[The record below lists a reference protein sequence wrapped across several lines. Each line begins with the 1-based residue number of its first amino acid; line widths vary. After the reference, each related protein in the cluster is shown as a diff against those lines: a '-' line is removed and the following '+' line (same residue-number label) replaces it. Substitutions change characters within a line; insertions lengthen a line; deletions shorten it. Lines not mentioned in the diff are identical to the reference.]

1 MPSVDWQKIEELF
14 VAALEVA
21 PAERTAWLDRQC
33 EGDAALLREV
43 GSLLAAEI
51 ESADF
56 LHGSPLPK
64 ITSLLLD
71 ETETSRAGQHIGPY
85 KILDELGRGGMG
97 VVYLAEREDDQFRQR
112 VAIKLIKRG
121 LDTEDILRRFR
132 NERQILA
139 SLNHPNIGKLFD
151 GGTTEDGLPFF
162 VMEYIAGLPLL
173 QYCDKHD
180 LSTTERLQ
188 LFRHVCAAV
197 QHAHQNLVIH
207 RDLKPSNIL
216 VNEEGEVKLLDFGVA
231 KLLNPELT
239 DEGLTQ
245 TQAALR
251 VMTPEYASPEQ
262 VRGQHVSTA
271 TDIYSLGV
279 ILYQLLTGLRPF
291 KLKDT
296 SPEELSRVICD
307 SEPTKPSDALSSQG
321 PAASDNWEAAGLRTP
336 DTGRRRNQQFAIRNP
351 KLLRGD
357 IDNIILMALRKDPAR
372 RYKSVEQ
379 FSADIERHLKGLPV
393 IARKDTF
400 KYRAGKFVSR
410 NRLAVAAAAVILC
423 SLIGGIVTTAWQ
435 ARVAARQAR
444 AAQQEK
450 DKAESISAF
459 LGQVLN
465 STNPVLKVSHDSS
478 RERTITEV
486 LDEAARRLESGEF
499 DNQPEVK
506 AELERIIAN
515 SYNGQGRHRLADQHE
530 QEYVDLQSRLYGE
543 NDPRTLAASAYWAQ
557 LLFTRG
563 ELTEAENKFR
573 QVLPLMRTEQQK
585 GNLKAEVLQ
594 DALLN
599 FAYVRRTQGDSRE
612 AESLFR
618 EVLAMSSQIP
628 VGSLYPIAMTR
639 STLASTLADQ
649 GRFDEALQTAR
660 EAVREARQ
668 QGESDR
674 PDFGFSL
681 TVLGGFLTDKGDFAE
696 ADATLREGEA
706 IFRRLLSPSHLWLGD
721 NLRNQAICLYRQNKF
736 AEAQSKVDETLK
748 IYLESFGVQYD
759 NYPTA
764 LITKGLILNKTGKSR
779 EGEMILREAVKL
791 RTGSLPEE
799 HFWIAVANG
808 ALGECLTT
816 QKRYAEAEPLLV
828 QSYDSLN
835 WRLGK
840 RDPRTNEALLR
851 LLKLYDEWGRPAQAA
866 QYRAFSARPITVPVS
881 PSNAVECYPCREV
894 SLNYSELLLLHGDNI
909 TRSPTRRCL

>member
-1 MPSVDWQKIEELF
+1 MTSTDWQEIEGMF
-14 VAALEVA
+14 QAALEVA
-21 PAERTAWLDRQC
+21 PAERAAWLDQQC
-33 EGDAALLREV
+33 EGDAALRREV
-43 GSLLAAEI
+43 ESLLAAEI

-56 LHGSPLPK
+56 LRGSALPK

-85 KILDELGRGGMG
+85 KVLDELGRGGMG
-97 VVYLAEREDDQFRQR
+97 VVYLADREDDQFRQR

-151 GGTTEDGLPFF
+151 GGTTEDGLPYF

-173 QYCDKHD
+173 QYCDEHG

-188 LFRHVCAAV
+188 LFRSVCAAV

-207 RDLKPSNIL
+207 RDLKPGNIL
-216 VNEEGEVKLLDFGVA
+216 VSKEGEVKLLDFGVA

-239 DEGLTQ
+239 ETGLTQ

-262 VRGQHVSTA
+262 VRGQHVTTA

-279 ILYQLLTGLRPF
+279 IIYQLLTGARPY
-291 KLKDT
+291 KLKGT
-296 SPEELSRVICD
+296 SPEELSRMICD
-307 SEPTKPSDALSSQG
+307 YEPSKPSDAVSSQLSVVSGSQETDG
-321 PAASDNWEAAGLRTP
+321 PRTNDNGRSPNSQLARRGPQTGNPAGVLV
-336 DTGRRRNQQFAIRNP
+336 RNP
-351 KLLRGD
+351 KFLRGD
-357 IDNIILMALRKDPAR
+357 IDNIVLMALRKDPTR

-379 FSADIERHLKGLPV
+379 FSQDIERHLKGLPV

-400 KYRAGKFVSR
+400 KYRAGKFVRR
-410 NRLAVAAAAVILC
+410 NRLAVAAAAVILL
-423 SLIGGIVTTAWQ
+423 SLIGGIVATAWQ

-444 AAQQEK
+444 VAQQEK

-465 STNPVLKVSHDSS
+465 STNPVLKVSHDNS

-486 LDEAARRLESGEF
+486 LDEAARRVESGEF

-515 SYNGQGRHRLADQHE
+515 SYNGQGRHRLADQHM
-530 QEYVDLQSRLYGE
+530 QEYVVLQSKLYGE
-543 NDPRTLAASAYWAQ
+543 SDPRTLVASAYWATV
-557 LLFTRG
+557 LFTRG
-563 ELTEAENKFR
+563 ELTEAEIKFR
-573 QVLPLMRTEQQK
+573 QVLPLMRSEHQK
-585 GNLKAEVLQ
+585 GNLKAEVLL

-599 FAYVRRTQGDSRE
+599 FAYLRRTQGDSRE

-618 EVLAMSSQIP
+618 EVLALSRQIP
-628 VGSLYPIAMTR
+628 AESLYPIAVTQ

-649 GRFDEALQTAR
+649 GKFDEALQTAR
-660 EAVREARQ
+660 EAVTEARQ
-668 QGESDR
+668 RGEADR

-681 TVLGGFLTDKGDFAE
+681 TVHGGFLTDKGDFAE
-696 ADATLREGEA
+696 ADAALREGEA
-706 IFRRLLSPSHLWLGD
+706 IFRKLLSPSHLWLGD
-721 NLRNQAICLYRQNKF
+721 NLRNQAICFYRQNKF

-748 IYLESFGVQYD
+748 IYLESFGVHYD

-764 LITKGLILNKTGKSR
+764 LITKGLILNKTGKSK
-779 EGEMILREAVKL
+779 EGEIILREALKL
-791 RTGSLPEE
+791 RTDSLPKE
-799 HFWIAVANG
+799 HFWVAVANG

-816 QKRYAEAEPLLV
+816 QKSFSEAEPLLV
-828 QSYDSLN
+828 QSYEVLN
-835 WRLGK
+835 SRLGK
-840 RDPRTNEALLR
+840 RDPRTSEALRR
-851 LLKLYDEWGRPAQAA
+851 LIDLYESWGKPAQAI
-866 QYRAFSARPITVPVS
+866 QYRR
-881 PSNAVECYPCREV
+881 
-894 SLNYSELLLLHGDNI
+894 LL
-909 TRSPTRRCL
+909 TQ